1 MDANMNTE
9 SKEVVFELESSLREL
24 AAPEVELLLLH
35 CYYVTSEKQL
45 TKGRAA
51 EKKKEYDLYK
61 KSFTQDSIQKVKNV
75 YNEFHDRFPYF
86 YGAVYNYAH
95 KSDDYKHLLM
105 LI

>member
-45 TKGRAA
+45 TKSRAA

-61 KSFTQDSIQKVKNV
+61 KSKTYTMSFMIVSQISTVLFTIMLTRATITSI
-75 YNEFHDRFPYF
+75 F
-86 YGAVYNYAH
+86 
-95 KSDDYKHLLM
+95 
-105 LI
+105 